1 MLEQLLYSGKLGDGC
16 LVHRAKTSVIKFSSK
31 CLNYL
36 IHKKVILESNYIKTS
51 SITYGKSGYTGKYN
65 IAKFS
70 SYSDLK
76 IERVYNMTKVEC
88 IKSLDK
94 IGLIYLFLDDGSLH
108 KSAKFGNIYCNS
120 FTDEEV
126 EALIDKI
133 WELYPIKRCSKL
145 YDKKK
150 DGRCY
155 PYIYISKFTMK
166 LFLKDISEFVTKYN
180 ITDMFYKA
188 DLPSTTIPDGS
199 TSK

>member
-16 LVHRAKTSVIKFSSK
+16 LVHRAKTSVIIFSSK

-36 IHKKVILESNYIKTS
+36 VHKKLILEINGIRTSN
-51 SITYGKSGYTGKYN
+51 ITYGKSGYTGRYD
-65 IAKFS
+65 IARFS
-70 SYSDLK
+70 SYSDLR
-76 IERVYNMTKVEC
+76 IENVYDMSKCTC
-88 IKSLDK
+88 IKNLNK
-94 IGLIYLFLDDGSLH
+94 LGLIYLFLDDGSLH
-108 KSAKFGNIYCNS
+108 KKAKTGHIYCNS

-126 EALIDKI
+126 EVLIDKI

-155 PYIYISKFTMK
+155 PYIYISKYTMK
-166 LFLKDISEFVTKYN
+166 EFVKDVAKFVTYYN

-188 DLPSTTIPDGS
+188 DLPSTTIPNGS